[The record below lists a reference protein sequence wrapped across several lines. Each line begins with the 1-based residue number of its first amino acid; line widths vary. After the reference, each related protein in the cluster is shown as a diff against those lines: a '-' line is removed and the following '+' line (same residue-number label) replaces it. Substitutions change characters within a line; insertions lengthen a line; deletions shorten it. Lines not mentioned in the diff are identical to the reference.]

1 MKQRVFIAL
10 LVALM
15 LPAVASAQ
23 LITTAQTITVKEK
36 RVVEDGYKGYQ
47 QSIDVPIV
55 TNFDDDGTNYV
66 GVNYIGGYR
75 FNDMFFL
82 GAGIGI
88 NFNLF
93 YHEYDGSSLYNDGSG
108 HAWTFDNLVS
118 VPLYAHARLYLR
130 GAKCQPFFSL
140 SIGGLL
146 SGNREI
152 EDLYDVT
159 YNPSVFFINPAVGL
173 NFRGKA
179 CDFYVTAGL
188 LPHYKVDWIEFWNY
202 GREMEL
208 ERGWYCSMSINL
220 GVTF

>member
-1 MKQRVFIAL
+1 MRKSIFIAL

-55 TNFDDDGTNYV
+55 TDFGDDGTNYV

-93 YHEYDGSSLYNDGSG
+93 YEEYDGCSLYNDGSG
-108 HAWTFDNLVS
+108 HARTFDNLVS

-152 EDLYDVT
+152 ENLHDVS

-179 CDFYVTAGL
+179 CDFYVSTGAVAN
-188 LPHYKVDWIEFWNY
+188 HRVDWVEFRNY

-208 ERGWYCSMSINL
+208 GREWYFSWSLNL